1 MSWSHLLEYFMPDL
15 SASSSSTFV
24 PPGAIPPQSKSRPP
38 AKTKVPRKRVA
49 KEPLR
54 KPPTIRNGNKENQ
67 RTHNL
72 PSKKTT
78 ERKRSIVPV
87 HQPTINS
94 QGPRELEL
102 DYDALPVPNF
112 ANLIIQDAPRPL
124 PACALSPLTPAEQRL
139 PPPPRTPKTA
149 QFLSPLRPR
158 TPGSGILS
166 PATKGAP
173 FRSPTFRELF
183 SNYSVPREDAGT
195 EQVFESFKMLTEEC
209 YYDSDEYEEADERF
223 PAWIRRPLTQ
233 YDLRCSN
240 QQTYCAHYAARDIA
254 SIRSTHIATGTSSE
268 QFDLDTTASSSPSLP
283 YASITDFLIGKP
295 IGSGKFGTI
304 YVARAKANPDLYV
317 AIKVMFKRGLS
328 RNHVKQLLREIRH
341 LDAVK
346 SCDNV
351 ISIYDFFHDASHIYL
366 VMEYANEGDLYH
378 SLSAR
383 RRFSEEEAASVFRQA
398 VLAVQACHAKGIVH
412 RDIKPENFV
421 WGAGH
426 VLKLIDFGWSA
437 PCKIT
442 DRRDTL
448 CGTLD
453 YIPPEMVVS
462 RPYGHS
468 ADVWCLG
475 VLLFELLT
483 GSPPFED
490 EDFLVTKLNIKYVT
504 YSLPDYLSTP
514 VRALISS
521 ILRNDPHARPTT
533 DQILESAWLK
543 Q

>member
-15 SASSSSTFV
+15 SASTSSCV
-24 PPGAIPPQSKSRPP
+24 LPPPMPTQKRTTSKPEPQ
-38 AKTKVPRKRVA
+38 KRVA
-49 KEPLR
+49 KEPR
-54 KPPTIRNGNKENQ
+54 KPLVRVDVNKPNKATHQ
-67 RTHNL
+67 PPRTN
-72 PSKKTT
+72 KVNMK
-78 ERKRSIVPV
+78 
-87 HQPTINS
+87 QPTINS
-94 QGPRELEL
+94 VTPEVPL
-102 DYDALPVPNF
+102 DDALPVPNF
-112 ANLIIQDAPRPL
+112 ANLIIHDAPRPL
-124 PACALSPLTPAEQRL
+124 PASALSPLTPAEQRL
-139 PPPPRTPKTA
+139 PPPARTPKKNT
-149 QFLSPLRPR
+149 FLSPLRPR

-166 PATKGAP
+166 PSKSVGRGAP

-183 SNYSVPREDAGT
+183 SNYAAVPCASPQDK
-195 EQVFESFKMLTEEC
+195 VFDSFKMLTEEC
-209 YYDSDEYEEADERF
+209 YYDSDEYDEADDRF

-233 YDLRCSN
+233 FDLRCSTRD
-240 QQTYCAHYAARDIA
+240 TYSAHYTPREIS
-254 SIRSTHIATGTSSE
+254 SIRSTHIITGTSSKEFE
-268 QFDLDTTASSSPSLP
+268 QPQPNERPHATID
-283 YASITDFLIGKP
+283 DFLIGKP

-304 YVARAKANPDLYV
+304 YVARSKANPDLYV

-341 LDAVK
+341 LDAVR

-351 ISIYDFFHDASHIYL
+351 ISIYDFFHDAAHIYL

-398 VLAVQACHAKGIVH
+398 VVAVHACHAKGIVH

-437 PCKIT
+437 PCKQA

-504 YSLPDYLSTP
+504 YSLPDYLSPP
-514 VRALISS
+514 VRTLISS
-521 ILRNDPHARPTT
+521 ILRSDPHSRPTT
-533 DQILESAWLK
+533 EQLLECAWVN